1 MNETPVRIKTGIVC
15 KYCGW
20 DDSREFDMRGHF
32 EYVCPKCARKWIKL
46 KADPVACDVNGYC
59 KTCD

>member
-15 KYCGW
+15 IRCGW
-20 DDSREFDMRGHF
+20 DDSREWEWEMDF
-32 EYVCPKCARKWIKL
+32 ERVCPKCRKRWKVP
-46 KADPVACDVNGYC
+46 KAEPVDCDINGYC

>member
-32 EYVCPKCARKWIKL
+32 EFVCPKCARTWNKPKVSPL
-46 KADPVACDVNGYC
+46 ECETNGYC